1 MAYPVS
7 LYPTEFYD
15 KVGELG
21 TQESV
26 TLPNWL
32 HTLSLQ
38 PVSLYAT
45 SSVLSVDVRIV
56 RE

>member
-32 HTLSLQ
+32 HTLSLLL
-38 PVSLYAT
+38 VSLYAT